1 MVTPAPST
9 AATTVGTTR
18 ARAKTPAPLAPRTLA
33 TSMAARAAAPVER
46 KLVTMV
52 IETLRTSFTVVR
64 PSLGAGPGDQ
74 RLAGLPLGPCVVERP
89 VEIVGGADEE
99 LLRAEHRLEQLLHQ
113 GLLQPLEHRLEVRHE
128 APVAAEEREPL
139 ADHLARVEQHGLL
152 RRAEEDRR
160 AARAETLDG
169 LLERLAVRLAA
180 HALEHD
186 VDLAAQVGEALG
198 VVAVEGVAHE
208 RHRGATVPPVVA
220 AHGDGGPRDLVH
232 AGEADRDELPERPVA
247 EDEVAALGPDR
258 RLLAAGEDGGE
269 RLGERGD
276 AVGQLGRHRDQER
289 GGVAEDA
296 LREPV
301 RVARQVEVVEAV
313 VLALD
318 RLDAEGLGQAIGDG

>member
-18 ARAKTPAPLAPRTLA
+18 ASAKTPAPLAPRTLA
-33 TSMAARAAAPVER
+33 TSIAARAAAPVER
-46 KLVTMV
+46 KLVTIV
-52 IETLRTSFTVVR
+52 IETLRTSFTVV

-89 VEIVGGADEE
+89 VEVVGRADEE
-99 LLRAEHRLEQLLHQ
+99 LLGAEDRLQQLLDFR
-113 GLLQPLEHRLEVRHE
+113 LLQVLEHGLEVADE

-139 ADHLARVEQHGLL
+139 ADHLARVEEHGLL
-152 RRAEEDRR
+152 RRSEQDRR

-220 AHGDGGPRDLVH
+220 APGDGGARDLVH

-247 EDEVAALGPDR
+247 EDEVAALGP
-258 RLLAAGEDGGE
+258 
-269 RLGERGD
+269 
-276 AVGQLGRHRDQER
+276 
-289 GGVAEDA
+289 
-296 LREPV
+296 
-301 RVARQVEVVEAV
+301 
-313 VLALD
+313 
-318 RLDAEGLGQAIGDG
+318 